1 MVWAWVKSHHRRN
14 CTYNFKDLERD
25 LPKTLTELM
34 PFSFVRKAF
43 THCLRFYMSGYRL
56 GLESPSLDFSI
67 KKFTSHRRI
76 PDGVTDYLKTQY
88 ETYLLNKKSKK

>member
-34 PFSFVRKAF
+34 PLSFVRKAF
-43 THCLRFYMSGYRL
+43 THCLRFMSGYRL
-56 GLESPSLDFSI
+56 GLEGPLLDFSM
-67 KKFTSHRRI
+67 KRYTSHRRI

-88 ETYLLNKKSKK
+88 EAYLLNKKSKK